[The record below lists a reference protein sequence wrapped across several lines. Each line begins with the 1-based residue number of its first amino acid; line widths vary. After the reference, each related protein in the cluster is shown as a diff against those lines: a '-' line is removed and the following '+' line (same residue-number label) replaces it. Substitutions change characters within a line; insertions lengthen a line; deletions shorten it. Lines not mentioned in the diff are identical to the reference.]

1 MSTPTRTR
9 RSSAPATGRFGR
21 STTKRASAR
30 PARRRGL
37 AGGRLQRSRRQRPS
51 GLKRTLSGMTGAVSG
66 LLAKRRSTSSRNS
79 GRRGKAGGLALL
91 AGAAGLAFRNRDRLG
106 SFARRSDESQP
117 VPGGTPVSPDT
128 TGAGPQTN
136 TGAGGPPTP

>member
-1 MSTPTRTR
+1 
-9 RSSAPATGRFGR
+9 
-21 STTKRASAR
+21 
-30 PARRRGL
+30 
-37 AGGRLQRSRRQRPS
+37 
-51 GLKRTLSGMTGAVSG
+51 MTGAVSG
-66 LLAKRRSTSSRNS
+66 MLAKRRSTPSRTS

-91 AGAAGLAFRNRDRLG
+91 AGAAGLAFKNRDRLG

-128 TGAGPQTN
+128 TGAVPQTN

>member
-37 AGGRLQRSRRQRPS
+37 AGGRLQRQRRS
-51 GLKRTLSGMTGAVSG
+51 GLKRTLSGMSGAVSG

-91 AGAAGLAFRNRDRLG
+91 AGAAGLAFKNRDRLG

-128 TGAGPQTN
+128 TGAAPQTN